1 MRIFTL
7 ILGLLCTLGYSS
19 GYNYLMVL
27 NSAGRSHFNV
37 GHALAK
43 GLVKAGHTITVVS
56 VFPQKKPIP
65 GYTDVNV
72 TNVVKVMGGDIGS
85 LWASIQKPFTQNLID
100 LYGFLSTITCRCTN
114 AF

>member
-1 MRIFTL
+1 MLSTVSIISVWQRRAQFGSVWLLVARLIFITMRIFTL

-27 NSAGRSHFNV
+27 NSAGSSHFNV

-65 GYTDVNV
+65 G
-72 TNVVKVMGGDIGS
+72 
-85 LWASIQKPFTQNLID
+85 
-100 LYGFLSTITCRCTN
+100 
-114 AF
+114 